1 MNKYKNNIG
10 AKKVS
15 KNEEKKDK
23 QNNKEENNK
32 EQEENKQKNREE
44 QQEEKEN
51 QERQEED
58 IAKEDEE
65 LELSETEKELKA
77 ELDNTKDKLK
87 EVIKENEELNDK
99 FTRLAAE
106 FKNYKKRVRKEEK
119 HRLKYEGT
127 TILKELLPIFDDIDR
142 AVKHQEEEEKNNKG
156 GSTDQGGLKM
166 IYKKLHKVL
175 NDLGVEK
182 YDSVGEEFDPDLH
195 HAIMTKDDEEH
206 DADIVLEEIEK
217 GYKYKDRVLRYA
229 KVIVSK

>member
-1 MNKYKNNIG
+1 MS
-10 AKKVS
+10 KK
-15 KNEEKKDK
+15 E
-23 QNNKEENNK
+23 NKEE
-32 EQEENKQKNREE
+32 QNKQKNNKDQQKTNNQLEKQEEAEINEEE
-44 QQEEKEN
+44 QKIDKEV
-51 QERQEED
+51 
-58 IAKEDEE
+58 
-65 LELSETEKELKA
+65 ELSETERELKT
-77 ELDNTKDKLK
+77 ELENTKEKL
-87 EVIKENEELNDK
+87 EDVIAENEKLNDK

-106 FKNYKKRVRKEEK
+106 FKNYKKRVQKEEK

-142 AVKHQEEEEKNNKG
+142 AVQHQQDEEKEGKEKA
-156 GSTDQGGLKM
+156 GSDQGGLKM

-195 HAIMTKDDEEH
+195 HAIMTKEDENH

>member
-1 MNKYKNNIG
+1 MSKQE
-10 AKKVS
+10 KKV
-15 KNEEKKDK
+15 K
-23 QNNKEENNK
+23 QNNQKENNK
-32 EQEENKQKNREE
+32 EQEGRKKKNQGK
-44 QQEEKEN
+44 QQEEKED
-51 QERQEED
+51 QKKQAEEVLERG
-58 IAKEDEE
+58 EE

-87 EVIKENEELNDK
+87 EVFEENEKLNDK

-142 AVKHQEEEEKNNKG
+142 AVKHQEEEEKNNKSSG
-156 GSTDQGGLKM
+156 TDQGGLKM